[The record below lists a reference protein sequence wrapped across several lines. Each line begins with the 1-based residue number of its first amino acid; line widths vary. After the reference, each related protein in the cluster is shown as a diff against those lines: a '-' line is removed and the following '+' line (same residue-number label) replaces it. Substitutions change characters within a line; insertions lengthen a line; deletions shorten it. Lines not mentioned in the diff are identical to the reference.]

1 MSASLSPASAEA
13 QVAVI
18 VLAVAR
24 ERAADGSALLAEPM
38 AGGTVLTTTVRHVR
52 ESGLPLTV
60 VANTVWRAALLAAG
74 VALNELV
81 TLTARQTGL
90 GLAIASGVTNRPNA
104 AGWLVL
110 PADMPAVA
118 PDTLRKLARA
128 VGEAPMV
135 YPEHRGQRGQ
145 PMGFAGEL
153 CADLLRLT
161 DDDSVRRLLARF
173 PTLAVPVPDPGV
185 LVRVRQRAALATA
198 QRLQEIEASS

>member
-1 MSASLSPASAEA
+1 MSSSSPASAVA

-24 ERAADGSALLAEPM
+24 ERAADGKALLAEPM
-38 AGGTVLTTTVRHVR
+38 AQGTVLTTTLRHVR
-52 ESGLPLTV
+52 ASGLPLTM
-60 VANTVWRAALLAAG
+60 VADAVWREELLVEG

-81 TLTARQTGL
+81 TLAPEQAAL
-90 GLAIASGVTNRPNA
+90 GLAIAAGVTNRPNA

-118 PDTLRKLARA
+118 PDTLCRLAKA
-128 VGEAPMV
+128 VHEAPMV

-173 PTLAVPVPDPGV
+173 PTQAVPVPDPGV

-198 QRLQEIEASS
+198 QRLQEIEASP